1 MSYATLMVHLEPG
14 HSNKAVL
21 DVAARLASRFKA
33 RAIGIAACQPLPV
46 VYGDGVMSGELMVQ
60 YSDEM
65 AAQILAAQAD
75 FVSALETHATAL
87 EWRSAQL
94 VASVNDYVVTQ
105 ARCADLIITG
115 VATGDLF
122 DSSHALSRSD
132 LVLRAGRPVL
142 VVPSGVVAPKLDWML
157 VGWTDSRESRRAV
170 ADALPLLKTA
180 AHVTVMELADNDGHS
195 AAQAGV
201 KDVVAWLVAHGVAA
215 VGETPLASDNVA
227 SQLDALALEQGAD
240 LVVAGAWG
248 HSRLREWVLGGV
260 TRQLMHSAD
269 RCSLLSH

>member
-1 MSYATLMVHLEPG
+1 MVP
-14 HSNKAVL
+14 A
-21 DVAARLASRFKA
+21 
-33 RAIGIAACQPLPV
+33 
-46 VYGDGVMSGELMVQ
+46 
-60 YSDEM
+60 
-65 AAQILAAQAD
+65 
-75 FVSALETHATAL
+75 
-87 EWRSAQL
+87 WRSAQL

-227 SQLDALALEQGAD
+227 RQLDALALEQGAD